1 MASLS
6 PALHGGKKVQ
16 VVFVM
21 LTTGTGKSKLAIDLA
36 LHFFGEVIN
45 SDKMQVYK
53 GLDVLTSKV
62 TPEERQSMLC
72 VALSTTE
79 IKFIAITN
87 TCKEMLYVKM
97 FFNKLGYNQDRYII
111 YCDSQNAIHL
121 NKNTNFHLKSKHI
134 DVRYH

>member
-121 NKNTNFHLKSKHI
+121 NKNTNFHLKSKQI